1 MLGPGIKVRANVDT
15 PTAPMVLA
23 HRPVLVERSRPDDA
37 GLVDARALGDG
48 VGATVLGEG
57 AEVGR
62 ARRGVVGAKGLD
74 NVVLDQ
80 RVLGPAVDGQV
91 AVARGVEATREVNGA
106 GRAGVPRSP
115 CESANVSLIDPS
127 HLKGQQT
134 IPCQQQ
140 SSRNSAI
147 GRCRIPRYRSDS

>member
-1 MLGPGIKVRANVDT
+1 MRAQVQAMLGPGIKVRANINT

-23 HRPVLVERSRPDDA
+23 HRPVLVERGRPLDA

-48 VGATVLGEG
+48 VGAAVLGEG
-57 AEVGR
+57 AEVGG
-62 ARRGVVGAKGLD
+62 ARRGVVGAEGFH

-91 AVARGVEATREVNGA
+91 AIARGVEAAREVDGA

-115 CESANVSLIDPS
+115 FDVSHCPITS
-127 HLKGQQT
+127 
-134 IPCQQQ
+134 
-140 SSRNSAI
+140 
-147 GRCRIPRYRSDS
+147 